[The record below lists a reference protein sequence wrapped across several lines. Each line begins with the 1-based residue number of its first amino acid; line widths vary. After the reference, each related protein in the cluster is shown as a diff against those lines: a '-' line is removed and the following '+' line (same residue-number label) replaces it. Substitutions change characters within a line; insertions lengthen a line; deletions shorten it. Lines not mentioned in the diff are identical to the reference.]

1 MKIREFRLQNGKFV
15 YKAGNSLTKRDF
27 HLQSGILE
35 LQTGLSLYISP
46 PYDQPLS
53 AGNYSI
59 CHLHEENNTL
69 HEYLTINSFKEV
81 TDFMKEIIYEEQ

>member
-46 PYDQPLS
+46 KIPL
-53 AGNYSI
+53 
-59 CHLHEENNTL
+59 
-69 HEYLTINSFKEV
+69 KR
-81 TDFMKEIIYEEQ
+81 YEFIEKR

>member
-1 MKIREFRLQNGKFV
+1 MKIWKIRLQNGNFV

-46 PYDQPLS
+46 ISLS
-53 AGNYSI
+53 SI
-59 CHLHEENNTL
+59 AIWDSIPTISDCFKKLIVISVKAVSYTHLTL
-69 HEYLTINSFKEV
+69 PTIA
-81 TDFMKEIIYEEQ
+81 